1 MENRYTQREL
11 QIKFTSTF
19 TTESPDDRKSPG
31 LSLSG
36 FFIFALITI
45 TLIFFSNTLVYA
57 EDEETD
63 NNLYVQV
70 HVDYDKAYD
79 VLDRINAERSKR
91 GIRTL
96 PMDQTLMDAAYVRA
110 AETIVY
116 FEHARP
122 NGMVW
127 HSVDDKVTGENLGMG
142 TGSAAEIMKL
152 WMESPGHKENILRPE
167 FASVG
172 VACIEYRDIHYWV
185 QLFGDTGSEGAERP
199 QNETKSL
206 PLDLPREEDGGDF
219 AYDYSITVNGMA
231 EDVAE
236 ADDGED
242 YSLGLRAEN
251 IYFDPS
257 KLNWKID
264 DEDIAEIDK
273 NGILSIKEKG
283 ETEITA
289 LSGSIERASVSI
301 DSRENVKDLYIMDK
315 FNFSENISP
324 RNRIDGESPRPDLIV
339 LSNEG
344 LLAEGTDYIISYK
357 DANEDGEATAEIIGV
372 GGYKGMV
379 IKNYTVSEF
388 SASEQ

>member
-1 MENRYTQREL
+1 M
-11 QIKFTSTF
+11 
-19 TTESPDDRKSPG
+19 
-31 LSLSG
+31 
-36 FFIFALITI
+36 
-45 TLIFFSNTLVYA
+45 
-57 EDEETD
+57 
-63 NNLYVQV
+63 

-152 WMESPGHKENILRPE
+152 WMESPGHKENILRSE

-185 QLFGDTGSEGAERP
+185 QLFGDTGSDGAERP

-324 RNRIDGESPRPDLIV
+324 EK
-339 LSNEG
+339 SN
-344 LLAEGTDYIISYK
+344 
-357 DANEDGEATAEIIGV
+357 
-372 GGYKGMV
+372 
-379 IKNYTVSEF
+379 
-388 SASEQ
+388 